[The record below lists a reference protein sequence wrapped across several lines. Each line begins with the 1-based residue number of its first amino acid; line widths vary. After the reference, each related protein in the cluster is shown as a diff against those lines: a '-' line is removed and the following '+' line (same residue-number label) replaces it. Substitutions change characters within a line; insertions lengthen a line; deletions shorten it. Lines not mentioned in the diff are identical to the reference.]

1 MVGRASV
8 RRARHKQKLE
18 SKDIR
23 HWKAKKPLR
32 YSLNASKIQHRNKY
46 TRINKYSIK
55 EGSRHPTLDGWINE
69 VPAFS

>member
-32 YSLNASKIQHRNKY
+32 YSLNASKYNTEINILESTNIQ
-46 TRINKYSIK
+46 
-55 EGSRHPTLDGWINE
+55 
-69 VPAFS
+69 